1 MNSTATTSA
10 MNNTPPIPGH
20 GAHSILWLLGAI
32 VCGVLLGAIYGQAM
46 WLSSPEPAKA
56 LARIDE
62 IQTQKEKQLA
72 GLVSGETKPDDK
84 AHGSPEKLTSQ
95 IQTLQKEHQ
104 RISDLIQ
111 SANED
116 SPVSKS
122 FASGL
127 YTFLKFLGET
137 FLRML
142 KCLVLP
148 LVFTSMICGI
158 TSLGD
163 VRQVGRLGTWTLVY
177 FLLTTGLAVF
187 IGLVLVMGIKPG
199 TQADDTYAYTTS
211 SAAAKQKTST
221 LETLLAVVR
230 GHGEDP
236 GGGMFPENIFSAAL
250 DNNVMGLIIFS
261 LVLGGTL
268 STLGETGQP
277 AIRFFNA
284 LNEALLGMVHLV
296 MRLAPLGIF
305 GLLAASIARRGGG
318 SEFLVELA
326 RLGMYAMTVISGLL
340 IHAALLLVIL
350 RVFSHHRPLAFLS
363 AMLRAIITSISTAS
377 SSATL
382 PITLQCAEENAKIS
396 PTVTRFVIPLG
407 ATVNMNGTA
416 LYEAVAAVFIAQ
428 SLGIELSFGELVVVM
443 LTATL
448 AAVGAAGIPEA
459 GLVTMVMV
467 LGAVGLPIE
476 GIGTILAID
485 WFLDRLR
492 TCINIF
498 GDAIGAAILDDRLN
512 NAESQAATAK
522 PVT

>member
-1 MNSTATTSA
+1 M
-10 MNNTPPIPGH
+10 NTPPSSSSSAAPVAGH

-32 VCGVLLGAIYGQAM
+32 VCGVLLGASYGQSM
-46 WLSSPEPAKA
+46 WLSSDEPAKA
-56 LARIDE
+56 IKRIDE
-62 IQTQKEKQLA
+62 ILQQKQELLKGQA
-72 GLVSGETKPDDK
+72 ENPVAPHDKP
-84 AHGSPEKLTSQ
+84 AASPEKLKTQ
-95 IQTLQKEHQ
+95 IETLKKEQ
-104 RISDLIQ
+104 ERLIDLRAQGDAQ
-111 SANED
+111 SPAAKHVAGG
-116 SPVSKS
+116 S
-122 FASGL
+122 

-148 LVFTSMICGI
+148 LVFTSMVCGI

-163 VRQVGRLGTWTLVY
+163 VRAVGRLGSWTLIY

-187 IGLVLVMGIKPG
+187 IGLTLVTVLKPG
-199 TQADDTYAYTTS
+199 KQADDTFAYTTS
-211 SAAAKQKTST
+211 SAASKQKTST
-221 LETLLAVVR
+221 LETLLSVVR
-230 GHGEDP
+230 GHGDDP

-250 DNNVMGLIIFS
+250 TNNVMGLIVFS

-296 MRLAPLGIF
+296 MKLAPLGIF

-326 RLGMYAMTVISGLL
+326 RLGVYSATVISGLL
-340 IHAALLLVIL
+340 LHAVLLLVIL
-350 RVFSHHRPLAFLS
+350 RIFSSHRPLQFLS
-363 AMLRAIITSISTAS
+363 DMLQAIITSVSTAS

-382 PITLQCAEENAKIS
+382 PVTLQCAEENAKIS
-396 PTVTRFVIPLG
+396 PTITRFVVPLG

-428 SLGIELSFGELVVVM
+428 SLGIELSVGELVVVM

-498 GDAIGAAILDDRLN
+498 GDVVGAAVLEHYLG
-512 NAESQAATAK
+512 APASKVATAK
-522 PVT
+522 KN